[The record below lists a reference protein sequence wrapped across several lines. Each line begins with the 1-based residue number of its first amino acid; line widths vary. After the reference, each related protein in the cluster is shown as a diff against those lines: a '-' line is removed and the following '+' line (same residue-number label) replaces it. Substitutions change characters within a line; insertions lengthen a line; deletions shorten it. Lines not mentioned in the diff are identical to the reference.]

1 MARRMASAENIKL
14 SVAENLRMMMSP
26 ITGVVWL
33 LTVILTVLAG
43 PFGTFESME
52 LSARALY
59 WISVV
64 SLAVICG
71 YVVRGVILVMIGQDR
86 PALFDLAASIVVT
99 VVFTPILVLIGRGV
113 ERMLGGMAP
122 EFPNVILYTFA
133 VAFAAYVSRRVV
145 VGAEECT
152 YPFLDDEEEKEPRLV
167 HRLSPEIRGKIIRIS
182 GQDHHVEI
190 ATTHGSETLRLRL
203 MDAIGEMDEVEGYCT
218 HRSHWVARDAIVRVE
233 RENSHKIN
241 IILSNGDVVPVSRKY
256 KPGLEDA
263 DII

>member
-1 MARRMASAENIKL
+1 MASAENIKL

-64 SLAVICG
+64 SLALVCG
-71 YVVRGVILVMIGQDR
+71 YVVRGVILVMIGRDR

-113 ERMLGGMAP
+113 ERVLGGMPP
-122 EFPNVILYTFA
+122 EFPNVVIYTFA

-145 VGAEECT
+145 VRAEECT
-152 YPFLDDEEEKEPRLV
+152 YPFLENDDEQSEPRLMS
-167 HRLSPEIRGKIIRIS
+167 RLSPEIRGKIIRIS

-190 ATTHGSETLRLRL
+190 ATSAGSETLRLRL
-203 MDAIGEMDEVEGYCT
+203 TDAISEMDEVEGYCT
-218 HRSHWVARDAIVRVE
+218 HRSHWVAREAIVQVT

-241 IILSNGDVVPVSRKY
+241 IVLSNGDVVPVSRKY
-256 KPGLEDA
+256 KPCLEEA